1 MSNRSLYLRFMGLA
15 NAVQKGAGAD
25 IDPIALKLL
34 EAITDG
40 YEQGKLLRVS
50 DVLELNELA
59 SYATLHKKLEQL
71 KRNNWVAVKCMVGD
85 HRSRYL
91 TPTKVTLK
99 YFDNLGKA
107 LIKVGQND
115 C

>member
-15 NAVQKGAGAD
+15 NALQKDAGAD

-71 KRNNWVAVKCMVGD
+71 KQHNWVEVEYMEGD

-91 TPTKVTLK
+91 VPTKVTLK
-99 YFDNLGKA
+99 YFDDLGKA
-107 LIKVGQND
+107 LLMAGKK
-115 C
+115 

>member
-1 MSNRSLYLRFMGLA
+1 MTNRSLYLRFMGLA
-15 NAVQKGAGAD
+15 NALHKRTGSD
-25 IDPIALKLL
+25 IDPISIKLL

-59 SYATLHKKLEQL
+59 SYATLHKKIELL
-71 KRNNWVAVKCMVGD
+71 KRNNLVEIEYVTGD

-99 YFDNLGKA
+99 YFDDLGKA
-107 LIKVGQND
+107 
-115 C
+115 